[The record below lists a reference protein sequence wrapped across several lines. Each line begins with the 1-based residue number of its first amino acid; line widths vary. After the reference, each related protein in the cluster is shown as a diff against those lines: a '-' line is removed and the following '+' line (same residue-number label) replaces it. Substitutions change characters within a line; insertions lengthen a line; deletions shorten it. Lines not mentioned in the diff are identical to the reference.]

1 MAKLEGIATGL
12 AKKRIRGAFRNPFGG
27 GGHGGGS
34 AAGRL
39 QAGKNMV
46 ASFKNRGKGG
56 QGGVGAR
63 SLMAKRKVM

>member
-1 MAKLEGIATGL
+1 MAKLEGMAQGL
-12 AKKRIRGAFRNPFGG
+12 AKKRMRKAFSNPFGG

-46 ASFKNRGKGG
+46 ASFKNRGKGYS
-56 QGGVGAR
+56 GGVGAR
-63 SLMAKRKVM
+63 SIMAKRKAM